1 MSSITPISNPL
12 MQPVQY
18 MGQTYF
24 TGQYFHQMYRN
35 NSDTNGKYKQA
46 SHFVRLIRSI
56 ETYQNY
62 VNDGDIVELNWKEI
76 KESGIQNMDSLKEL
90 FKTNSY
96 NPIMLINATAQVAL
110 TALQQAKTAP
120 ALLIAFIEAGKA
132 LGTDQAMAR
141 AVAVDQVR
149 NSIGID
155 FTPLLTNNNIDEA
168 PVTPTELGKE
178 LGISGRKI
186 NAELETYCFQA
197 RNDDGNWMPTEK
209 GKPFCT
215 VNPYKAPNSDHTGY
229 RVLWYKKVLDELTKA
244 A

>member
-1 MSSITPISNPL
+1 VS
-12 MQPVQY
+12 
-18 MGQTYF
+18 
-24 TGQYFHQMYRN
+24 
-35 NSDTNGKYKQA
+35 GK
-46 SHFVRLIRSI
+46 V
-56 ETYQNY
+56 
-62 VNDGDIVELNWKEI
+62 
-76 KESGIQNMDSLKEL
+76 
-90 FKTNSY
+90 
-96 NPIMLINATAQVAL
+96 L
-110 TALQQAKTAP
+110 THH
-120 ALLIAFIEAGKA
+120 
-132 LGTDQAMAR
+132 TDQAMAR

-149 NSIGID
+149 NAIGID

-186 NAELETYCFQA
+186 NAELETYGFQA
-197 RNDDGNWMPTEK
+197 KCDDGNWMPTEK